1 MSTPLSPSSRT
12 TLRRLPQR
20 AVGQRAALHA
30 LLDEVLVVH
39 VGFVDQGQPFV
50 IPTLL
55 ARRGEQVYLHGS
67 SRSRLIEVLAGGA
80 PCCLTVTALDG
91 LVLARS
97 AFHHSVNYRSAVILG
112 RAREVLGEEKLA
124 ALAAL
129 VERVSAGR
137 WSEVRP
143 PNPTELLATR
153 VLAVDLAEA
162 SLKERSGPA
171 QDDEEDYGLACWAG
185 VLPLRTVAG
194 EPQADE
200 RLRPDTPL
208 PPGLAAWAASR

>member
-1 MSTPLSPSSRT
+1 MSTPLSSTPRT
-12 TLRRLPQR
+12 TLRRLPER
-20 AVGQRAALHA
+20 SVAERSALFA
-30 LLDEVLVVH
+30 LLDEALVVH

-67 SRSRLIEVLAGGA
+67 ARSRLIEVLAGGA

-112 RAREVLGEEKLA
+112 RAREVEGQEKLA
-124 ALAAL
+124 ALEAL

-137 WSEVRP
+137 WAEVRP
-143 PNPTELLATR
+143 PSATELLATR
-153 VLAVDLAEA
+153 VLAVSLDEA
-162 SLKERSGPA
+162 SLKVRSGPA
-171 QDDEEDYGLACWAG
+171 RDDEEDYALACWAG
-185 VLPLRTVAG
+185 VLPLRMAAG
-194 EPQADE
+194 ELQPDG
-200 RLRPDTPL
+200 RLRPGTPVPL
-208 PPGLAAWAASR
+208 GLAAWAR

>member
-1 MSTPLSPSSRT
+1 MSTPLSSTPRT

-20 AVGQRAALHA
+20 AVGERTELHA
-30 LLDEVLVVH
+30 LLDEALVVH

-67 SRSRLIEVLAGGA
+67 ARSRLIEVLAGGA

-112 RAREVLGEEKLA
+112 RGREVEGQEKLA
-124 ALAAL
+124 ALEAL

-137 WSEVRP
+137 WAEVRP

-153 VLAVDLAEA
+153 VLAVSLDEA
-162 SLKERSGPA
+162 SLKVRSGPA
-171 QDDEEDYGLACWAG
+171 KDDEEDYELACWAG
-185 VLPLRTVAG
+185 VLPLRTAAG
-194 EPQADE
+194 EPQPDE
-200 RLRPDTPL
+200 RLRPGTRV
-208 PPGLAAWAASR
+208 PPGLAAWAR

>member
-1 MSTPLSPSSRT
+1 MSTPLSSTPRT

-20 AVGQRAALHA
+20 AVGERTELHA
-30 LLDEVLVVH
+30 LLDEALVVH

-67 SRSRLIEVLAGGA
+67 ARSRLIEVLAGGA

-112 RAREVLGEEKLA
+112 RGREVEGQEKLA
-124 ALAAL
+124 ALEAL

-137 WSEVRP
+137 WAEVRP

-153 VLAVDLAEA
+153 VLAVSLDEA
-162 SLKERSGPA
+162 SLKVRSGPA
-171 QDDEEDYGLACWAG
+171 KDDEEDYELACWAG
-185 VLPLRTVAG
+185 VLPLRMAAG
-194 EPQADE
+194 EPQPDE
-200 RLRPDTPL
+200 RLRPGTRV
-208 PPGLAAWAASR
+208 PPGLAAWAR